1 MSVVRIAARM
11 WSRMTSDK
19 ERREVTK
26 IHTVDGSEVTV
37 DGNFLV
43 KLGNMTSIANLQ
55 SFDNKILVNINNVT
69 YMEVMEDE

>member
-1 MSVVRIAARM
+1 MSVVRIAARR

>member
-1 MSVVRIAARM
+1 
-11 WSRMTSDK
+11 MTSDK